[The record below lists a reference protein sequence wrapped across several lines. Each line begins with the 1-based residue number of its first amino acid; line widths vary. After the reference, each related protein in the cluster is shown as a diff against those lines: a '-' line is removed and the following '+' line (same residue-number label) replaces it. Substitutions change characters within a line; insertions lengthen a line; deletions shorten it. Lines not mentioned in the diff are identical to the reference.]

1 MYFIH
6 LFRLEQAKMS
16 RETLV
21 EKLKV
26 VTESELSAEERAA
39 RMDELLQE
47 EEKRQ
52 HEIDVELKRLRD
64 IQFKKAQEL
73 HEARTKERN
82 LEAEI
87 QVKHI
92 FNIKILTNSFFSF
105 GFIT

>member
-92 FNIKILTNSFFSF
+92 FNIKILTNSFFLLDS
-105 GFIT
+105 